1 MIILF
6 FIAAGLCGFLIGYSL
21 ADRIAEHKLAEM
33 RLEMGLP
40 ARPEECVDYYTTY
53 NR

>member
-6 FIAAGLCGFLIGYSL
+6 FIAAGLGGFLIGYSL
-21 ADRIAEHKLAEM
+21 ADRIADHKIEEM

-40 ARPEECVDYYTTY
+40 VQPEERTDYQY
-53 NR
+53 RK

>member
-21 ADRIAEHKLAEM
+21 ADRIAEHKLKEM
-33 RLEMGLP
+33 RLELGLDIHP
-40 ARPEECVDYYTTY
+40 KDQ
-53 NR
+53 